1 MLGAIVRNNRA
12 IEINPK
18 NASAFYNRGAI
29 ESELG
34 DRQASASDYDRSV
47 LLNPQYAEKNYTQ
60 TSVIYYS
67 PVIYNPYYIGGYYR
81 SGVVVYY
88 NQGIFFN
95 FNPFYSNPI

>member
-1 MLGAIVRNNRA
+1 VRSDLGDKQGAIDDYNRA

-67 PVIYNPYYIGGYYR
+67 PVIYNPYYWE
-81 SGVVVYY
+81 SSL
-88 NQGIFFN
+88 IFKCGM
-95 FNPFYSNPI
+95 